1 MSDVFSLQLT
11 VIHPKYGVEAASPGS
26 SRLVSHQQMSRFAAD
41 LPTAHFISQSKAYA
55 AAPGMEQG
63 KIRRRKGEVRDL
75 SVPGKS
81 IFPTPFL
88 FTFSQV

>member
-1 MSDVFSLQLT
+1 MSDVFLLQLT

-63 KIRRRKGEVRDL
+63 KREKGEVRDL

-81 IFPTPFL
+81 IFPTPVL
-88 FTFSQV
+88 FTFSLV